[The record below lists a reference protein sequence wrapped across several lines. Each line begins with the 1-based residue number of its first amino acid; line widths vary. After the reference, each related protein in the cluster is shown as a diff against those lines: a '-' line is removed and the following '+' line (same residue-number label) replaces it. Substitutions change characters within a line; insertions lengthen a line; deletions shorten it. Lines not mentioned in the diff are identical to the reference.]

1 MTAKASTKY
10 KVSKKAIKRYLA
22 DHDLT
27 QKQLAQMAGI
37 TPSALS
43 ALVRFQRDMR
53 VGNLFAL
60 ADAMRMDP
68 RDLVEKV
75 DE

>member
-1 MTAKASTKY
+1 MTSHRSSWLRWRVLLPVRLVPSSA
-10 KVSKKAIKRYLA
+10 VSVTCAW
-22 DHDLT
+22 
-27 QKQLAQMAGI
+27 
-37 TPSALS
+37 
-43 ALVRFQRDMR
+43 
-53 VGNLFAL
+53 GNLFAL

>member
-1 MTAKASTKY
+1 MTTRASAKY
-10 KVSKKAIKRYLA
+10 KVGKRAIKRYLA

-37 TPSALS
+37 TPTVLS
-43 ALVRFQRDMR
+43 GLLRLQRDMR
-53 VGNLFAL
+53 IGNLFAL

-68 RDLVEKV
+68 RELVEKV
-75 DE
+75 DD

>member
-1 MTAKASTKY
+1 MTTRASAKY
-10 KVSKKAIKRYLA
+10 KVGKRAIKRYLA

-37 TPSALS
+37 TPTVLS
-43 ALVRFQRDMR
+43 GLLRLQRDMR
-53 VGNLFAL
+53 IGNLFAL